1 MINSNIIFWER
12 DAFKIQSLM
21 LTKYG
26 TKNKMQTHRCTDAC
40 MCGQDRTWQTQ
51 VKIFGPYALFRFDS
65 GLADL
70 GWDHTLTP
78 EIFF

>member
-12 DAFKIQSLM
+12 DAFKIQSLTYKVWYKKQNADTQM
-21 LTKYG
+21 Y
-26 TKNKMQTHRCTDAC
+26 RCIDAC

-65 GLADL
+65 GLAD
-70 GWDHTLTP
+70 
-78 EIFF
+78 